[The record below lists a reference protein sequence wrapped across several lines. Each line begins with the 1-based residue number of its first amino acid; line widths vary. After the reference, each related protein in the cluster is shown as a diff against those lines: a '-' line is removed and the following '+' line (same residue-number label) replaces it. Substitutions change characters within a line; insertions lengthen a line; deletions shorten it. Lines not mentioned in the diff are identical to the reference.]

1 MSDPANSSVA
11 GGGDSGGGLSPLSG
25 VLAGVRIVDF
35 STNMAGPFATM
46 ILAQLGADVIKVE
59 SPGGDDARQ
68 WPPMVDEVGV
78 VHRHMN
84 AGKRGVVLD
93 LGTEAGRRAAVKLA
107 GTCDVLLQSMR
118 PGVAERIGIG
128 EVAVRAANPDILY
141 YALSAFGAGPVGSGL
156 PGYDPLVQA
165 FTGIM
170 QMNGHDGA
178 PPVRCAPSVVDLGT
192 GQWIAMGVL
201 AAMLARHRGQPV
213 QRMDTALMDTAFNLI
228 PYQATTALVTGKRP
242 KRAGSGNPIAAPYEV
257 YSASDGDLMIA
268 APNQRLWE
276 RVAGALGAEQLVSDP
291 RFLTVVDRTANN
303 DALTQEIV
311 RRLAGDTVASWVAK
325 FRAAGVPVTP
335 VAGLEQSVTSDA
347 VAERQTFLDLGG
359 VPHVRLPWMA
369 DGQPVPWAR
378 PAPRLGEHTA
388 EVLREIGMDEDEIAA
403 LAGGEA
409 Q

>member
-1 MSDPANSSVA
+1 MSDPGVSSVA
-11 GGGDSGGGLSPLSG
+11 SGGGLAP
-25 VLAGVRIVDF
+25 LAGVRIVDF

-68 WPPMVDEVGV
+68 WPPAFDDIGV

-93 LGTEAGRRAAVKLA
+93 LGTDAGRRAALKLA
-107 GTCDVLLQSMR
+107 ATSHVLLQSMR

-128 EVAVRAANPDILY
+128 EAAVRAENPDILY
-141 YALSAFGAGPVGSGL
+141 YALSAFGAGPVGRDL

-170 QMNGHDGA
+170 QMNGHEGA

-201 AAMLARHRGQPV
+201 ACMLARERGHMV
-213 QRMDTALMDTAFNLI
+213 RTMETALMDTAFNLI
-228 PYQATTALVTGKRP
+228 PYQATAALVTGNRP

-257 YSASDGDLMIA
+257 YRASDGDLMIA

-276 RVAGALGAEQLVSDP
+276 RVADVLGAAHLVTDP
-291 RFLTVVDRTANN
+291 PFRTIADRTVNN
-303 DALTQEIV
+303 AALTREISAA
-311 RRLAGDTVASWVAK
+311 LAGDTVAAWVER
-325 FRAAGVPVTP
+325 FRTAGVPVTP
-335 VAGLEQSVTSDA
+335 VAGLDESVRSDA
-347 VAERQTFLDLGG
+347 VAERQTFQDLDG

-369 DGQPVPWAR
+369 DGQPVPWVRA
-378 PAPRLGEHTA
+378 APRLGEHTE
-388 EVLREIGMDEDEIAA
+388 EVLREIGMTDDDVAA
-403 LAGGEA
+403 LVGGEA
-409 Q
+409 K